1 MSKVSLVYLLF
12 SLLLTVSTRCLVN
25 EVVQYIKLSLCAKAR
40 RGTGTT
46 SILYFLIVTV
56 AGRRRH
62 FIIIHTQKVFE
73 V

>member
-1 MSKVSLVYLLF
+1 MLF
-12 SLLLTVSTRCLVN
+12 NTLNYHFAQKRDAVP
-25 EVVQYIKLSLCAKAR
+25 KL
-40 RGTGTT
+40 TGTT

-62 FIIIHTQKVFE
+62 FIIIHNQKVFE